1 MLSKCSVSKAIL
13 FCALATL
20 PVWPDTAEEPGEM
33 SETITTLEKSGSDDL
48 QLPSRNHRIGFATGT
63 IAAASSG
70 SLPFS
75 VEYEHL
81 GAAPS
86 TSLFISAVYALGG
99 DDNDL
104 TRGVALGRRWYRGR
118 DYQGPFLGISPTF
131 MIGPEAG
138 TPVLAALLGQ
148 GGFVWERAQW
158 FLMGKA
164 GLGPGVYWYPSPRY
178 NPGSDDYET
187 KTGTVAF
194 SLDMRFG
201 MRF

>member
-1 MLSKCSVSKAIL
+1 MLSKNPVSAAIL

-33 SETITTLEKSGSDDL
+33 SEFITTPEKSGSDDTL
-48 QLPSRNHRIGFATGT
+48 PPSRNHRIGFAVGT

-70 SLPFS
+70 SLPLS

-81 GAAPS
+81 GAAPG
-86 TSLFISAVYALGG
+86 TSLFINAFYALGG
-99 DDNDL
+99 SDKEL

-118 DYQGPFLGISPTF
+118 NYQGPFLGISPTF

-178 NPGSDDYET
+178 NAGSGDYET

-194 SLDMRFG
+194 SLDILVG